1 MEIIVEYPDCF
12 FFIYFFKRDVW
23 TNHKRSSCDSG
34 GWKSGCYYSALLH
47 SSVSFP
53 SCSYQTLFFSS
64 SQVCR
69 VSNSQII
76 HWGTYS
82 VSAGRGWG
90 WWGWRR
96 HLRISFFPACQ
107 TNIYTVDTATR
118 WHETKR
124 SISLDLYQL
133 WFTFWKLEIWSV
145 NDCIVQLVL
154 LYMNVR
160 ELLFTVTV
168 QCHPDCWVTVLPSDS
183 KRPENCVGD
192 RDDLPH
198 HHPRVHPQSPDGVRS
213 GPAGLGASPGLSAMT
228 GPAPL
233 LSSTVHNTTTS

>member
-1 MEIIVEYPDCF
+1 MEIIVEYPDRF
-12 FFIYFFKRDVW
+12 FFFFKREMFEQITSVAVTAADERAAA
-23 TNHKRSSCDSG
+23 TTQPCFT
-34 GWKSGCYYSALLH
+34 LL
-47 SSVSFP
+47 SPYFP

-107 TNIYTVDTATR
+107 TNIYTVDTATW
-118 WHETKR
+118 WHGTKR

-133 WFTFWKLEIWSV
+133 WFTCWKLEIWSV
-145 NDCIVQLVL
+145 NDCVVQLVR

-168 QCHPDCWVTVLPSDS
+168 QCHPDWFTVLPSDS

-198 HHPRVHPQSPDGVRS
+198 HHPWVHPQSPDGVRS

-233 LSSTVHNTTTS
+233 LSSTVHNTTIS